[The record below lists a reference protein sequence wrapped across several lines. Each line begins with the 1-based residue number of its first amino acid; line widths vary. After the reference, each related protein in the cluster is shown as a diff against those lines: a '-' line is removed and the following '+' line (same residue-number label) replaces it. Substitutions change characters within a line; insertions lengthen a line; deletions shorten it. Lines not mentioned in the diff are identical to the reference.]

1 LLRGLYLSATGMVV
15 QELRQDVITNNL
27 ANAAT
32 NGFKVETA
40 TIQSFPEMLL
50 QRLEKGRVT
59 PLGYFSPGVMVDR
72 IHTNYTPGP
81 LEETGRATDL
91 ALVDTAGSTPP
102 AFFTVQ
108 AGGTEAYTRGG
119 SFQVDAYGFLVTP
132 EGYPVQGEYG
142 AVYVGT
148 TNFKVD
154 SGGQVLVNGQV
165 VDRLRIVT
173 FDAQT
178 LPLLQRQGNNLFTAP
193 QGVQPLLAA
202 NFQVRQGWLEKANV
216 NVAREMVDML
226 AVLRSYEANQ
236 KAIQAADQTLGKS
249 VNEVGSL
256 R

>member
-1 LLRGLYLSATGMVV
+1 MLRGLYLSATGMVV

-27 ANAAT
+27 ANAST
-32 NGFKVETA
+32 GGFKSETA

-50 QRLEKGRVT
+50 QRLEKGRAT
-59 PLGYFSPGVMVDR
+59 PVGYFSPGVMVDR
-72 IHTNYTPGP
+72 IHTNYASGP
-81 LEETGRATDL
+81 LEETGRPTDL
-91 ALVDTAGSTPP
+91 ALLDTAAGTPP
-102 AFFTVQ
+102 AFFAVQ
-108 AGGTEAYTRGG
+108 TGGNEAYTRSG
-119 SFQVDAYGFLVTP
+119 SFQVDADGFLVTP
-132 EGYPVQGEYG
+132 EGYQVQGQYG

-154 SGGQVLVNGQV
+154 SSGQVLVNGQV
-165 VDRLRIVT
+165 IDQLRIVT

-193 QGVQPLLAA
+193 QGVQPVPAA

-226 AVLRSYEANQ
+226 AVLRTYEANQ